1 MYKKCCA
8 SPTCL
13 FCTLY
18 VSWRRIIVGIPS
30 CAMKNLYLVKKIS
43 KVEWWQVNRGSVWCQ
58 NFSRRL
64 VNCHW
69 FVPCSVCLATTGN
82 RTHAFTNTTLSVVK
96 EENLETIFVQN
107 YQVRSYWTKG
117 IQRVISH
124 MKPNWLS
131 KKWLKTNL
139 YLFFSY
145 PSNWAGLP
153 ISTICSVIAKGYFL
167 GDILQE
173 EVAIVAT
180 YIATIHILSNKRG
193 CCNILICKFG
203 AAFPHSWSYQN
214 VKGWLPFCRHHR
226 YNSLWL
232 QKFLFVIFWPKTL
245 ENLLASVVII

>member
-30 CAMKNLYLVKKIS
+30 CAMNNLYLVKKIS

-96 EENLETIFVQN
+96 TEKKMETIFVQ
-107 YQVRSYWTKG
+107 YYHVRSYWTKG
-117 IQRVISH
+117 IQRVSCSH
-124 MKPNWLS
+124 RLFSWRYLARRGGHHG
-131 KKWLKTNL
+131 TYL
-139 YLFFSY
+139 YSH
-145 PSNWAGLP
+145 
-153 ISTICSVIAKGYFL
+153 GY
-167 GDILQE
+167 
-173 EVAIVAT
+173 T
-180 YIATIHILSNKRG
+180 
-193 CCNILICKFG
+193 
-203 AAFPHSWSYQN
+203 SW
-214 VKGWLPFCRHHR
+214 VTR
-226 YNSLWL
+226 
-232 QKFLFVIFWPKTL
+232 
-245 ENLLASVVII
+245 